1 MWPNISNVPLR
12 RVSTK
17 TSEVNS
23 AFAHRTTWWSPLAFV
38 ALVLVTLTATPV
50 FVSFQVRKLRDQLS
64 DGSDAGRV
72 IVNDLEAAFTRQLLV
87 QERARQGEG
96 HPNAAAQRATNN
108 SVALSRELKDEVAL
122 DSVARRIGPDA
133 VERFVEL
140 RTQARAWH
148 ASLNAASGT
157 VASATVASSNPVSQS
172 LSVTA
177 SQAQD
182 DLNAKAED
190 VLTSAQSLDD
200 YLRLRSLD
208 QTAEIRRIS
217 RFNLISAVIL
227 APLALAAAL
236 ALFWTGRRI
245 LFYANAAER
254 DRLALSKAMVSK
266 AALVRGLTHDLK
278 NPLGAAYGYAELLE
292 DQVVG
297 PVAPEQREMLGR
309 IKGLVT
315 LSVTTVDDLLDLY
328 RDGSDGLQINLVETD
343 ITQLVTGIIA
353 DFRGG
358 AQQAGLILTMES
370 KQLIASGGDLTT
382 NHKAIVTRTDAAR
395 VRQILGNLVTNA
407 IKYTPAGGH
416 VWVSVNPST
425 GDGSRI
431 TVDVRDTGPGIPPTD
446 QERVFEEFFRL
457 PSTMGIAG
465 TGVGLA
471 ISRRFA
477 RMLGGDIT
485 VTDWFEGGSVFTLW
499 LPSDT
504 TGTDA
509 GTSSPERVA

>member
-1 MWPNISNVPLR
+1 MD
-12 RVSTK
+12 
-17 TSEVNS
+17 EVNA
-23 AFAHRTTWWSPLAFV
+23 AFAHRTAWWSPLAFV
-38 ALVLVTLTATPV
+38 AFVLVILTITPV
-50 FVSFQVRKLRDQLS
+50 FVSFQVRKLRDQLT

-87 QERARQGEG
+87 RERGLQGDDQ
-96 HPNAAAQRATNN
+96 PAAAAQREANN
-108 SVALSRELKDEVAL
+108 SLALSRELKDEVAL
-122 DSVARRIGPDA
+122 DSVVRRIGPDA

-148 ASLNAASGT
+148 ASLAA
-157 VASATVASSNPVSQS
+157 ATA
-172 LSVTA
+172 TA
-177 SQAQD
+177 SRPPGSGIIPESTPRAQD
-182 DLNAKAED
+182 DLDARAED

-208 QTAEIRRIS
+208 QREHIRRIA

-254 DRLALSKAMVSK
+254 DRQALSKAMVSK

-309 IKGLVT
+309 IRGLVT

-328 RDGSDGLQINLVETD
+328 RDGSNGLQINFVETD
-343 ITQLVTGIIA
+343 ITQLVAGIVA
-353 DFRGG
+353 DFHGG
-358 AQQAGLILTMES
+358 AQQAGLELIMES
-370 KQLIASGGDLTT
+370 TELTT
-382 NHKAIVTRTDAAR
+382 SDDESTNADMAIVVRTDPAR

-416 VWVSVNPST
+416 VWVSVNPPT

-431 TVDVRDTGPGIPPTD
+431 TVDVRDTGPGIPPMD

-477 RMLGGDIT
+477 RLLGGDIT

-499 LPSDT
+499 LPSDSA
-504 TGTDA
+504 GADA
-509 GTSSPERVA
+509 NTPSPERVA

>member
-1 MWPNISNVPLR
+1 MNR
-12 RVSTK
+12 
-17 TSEVNS
+17 
-23 AFAHRTTWWSPLAFV
+23 AFAHRTAWWSPLAFV
-38 ALVLVTLTATPV
+38 AFVLVALTITPV
-50 FVSFQVRKLRDQLS
+50 FVSYQVRKLRDQLS

-87 QERARQGEG
+87 QEQGRLGEG
-96 HPNAAAQRATNN
+96 ESAVTAKRVTNN
-108 SVALSRELKDEVAL
+108 SLALSRELKDEVQL

-148 ASLNAASGT
+148 ASLNAAS
-157 VASATVASSNPVSQS
+157 AAVASSQPASQS
-172 LSVTA
+172 ISTSA
-177 SQAQD
+177 SQARG
-182 DLNAKAED
+182 DLDAKAED
-190 VLTSAQSLDD
+190 VLTSAQSLDN

-208 QTAEIRRIS
+208 QRAEIRRIS
-217 RFNLISAVIL
+217 RFNLISALIL

-328 RDGSDGLQINLVETD
+328 RDGSNGLQINLVETD
-343 ITQLVTGIIA
+343 ITQLVTGIVA

-358 AQQAGLILTMES
+358 AQQAGLVLTMES
-370 KQLIASGGDLTT
+370 TQLNTSEGESTNATMAIA
-382 NHKAIVTRTDAAR
+382 TRTDPAR

-407 IKYTPAGGH
+407 IKYTPTGGH
-416 VWVSVNPST
+416 VWVSVNPPS

-431 TVDVRDTGPGIPPTD
+431 AVDVRDTGPGIPPAD

-477 RMLGGDIT
+477 RLLGGDIT

-499 LPSDT
+499 LPCDT
-504 TGTDA
+504 A
-509 GTSSPERVA
+509 GTQSDASSPERVA

>member
-1 MWPNISNVPLR
+1 MWPNISKLTPVRASTETNV
-12 RVSTK
+12 VSP
-17 TSEVNS
+17 
-23 AFAHRTTWWSPLAFV
+23 AFAHHTAWWSPLAFV
-38 ALVLVTLTATPV
+38 ALVLVTLTVTPV
-50 FVSFQVRKLRDQLS
+50 FVSFQVRKLRDQLT

-87 QERARQGEG
+87 QERGRQEEG
-96 HPNAAAQRATNN
+96 QPAPAAQRAMNN
-108 SVALSRELKDEVAL
+108 SLALSRELKDEVAL

-148 ASLNAASGT
+148 ASLNAAS
-157 VASATVASSNPVSQS
+157 AIVASSNTVSQRLAVS
-172 LSVTA
+172 T
-177 SQAQD
+177 SQTQD
-182 DLNAKAED
+182 DLDAKAED

-208 QTAEIRRIS
+208 QRSQIQRIS

-343 ITQLVTGIIA
+343 ITQLVTGIVA

-358 AQQAGLILTMES
+358 AQQADLMLTMES
-370 KQLIASGGDLTT
+370 TDSSSKAGESTT
-382 NHKAIVTRTDAAR
+382 DYTPIVARTDPAR

-416 VWVSVNPST
+416 VWVSVNSP
-425 GDGSRI
+425 GDGGSRI
-431 TVDVRDTGPGIPPTD
+431 AIDVRDTGPGIPPTD

-477 RMLGGDIT
+477 RLLGGDIT

-499 LPSDT
+499 LPSNT
-504 TGTDA
+504 ADA
-509 GTSSPERVA
+509 NASSPERVA